1 MKDRIGYIKAGFT
14 ITFLS
19 LKITVIIERKPP

>member
-1 MKDRIGYIKAGFT
+1 MKDKIGYIKAGFT

-19 LKITVIIERKPP
+19 VKITFTIERKPP